1 MSFGP
6 YAVRGIWRGGDSVI
20 LYLLPVGVNRFVRGG
35 KCHSFFLDSSDK
47 CNKMVVR
54 DLVGCSEA
62 EALTRTVI
70 KTLVDESDVV
80 V

>member
-1 MSFGP
+1 PTRIGQTVEQYGFERESQYRMPDPDCSF
-6 YAVRGIWRGGDSVI
+6 
-20 LYLLPVGVNRFVRGG
+20 
-35 KCHSFFLDSSDK
+35 
-47 CNKMVVR
+47 NKMVVK

>member
-1 MSFGP
+1 MPDPDCSF
-6 YAVRGIWRGGDSVI
+6 
-20 LYLLPVGVNRFVRGG
+20 
-35 KCHSFFLDSSDK
+35 
-47 CNKMVVR
+47 NKMVVK